1 LGQYSQFMCVCG
13 LAIVRTHFAI
23 SSSFV
28 CCEHLFRPLIEL
40 LAPRRQT
47 SNAYAPTETKKR
59 TSAAKSRQSGW
70 EMKNGQILAY
80 ERGSQPPTGH
90 PLTRLLLTLSERL
103 KVCYR
108 IWHLLKSCFDRFVG
122 II

>member
-1 LGQYSQFMCVCG
+1 MGKSFAPSSKRWALKGVEYYRADGLVTPPFLYIYVCVCV

-59 TSAAKSRQSGW
+59 TSAAKSRKMGW
-70 EMKNGQILAY
+70 EMKNGHFFLPREKWKEQF
-80 ERGSQPPTGH
+80 Q
-90 PLTRLLLTLSERL
+90 
-103 KVCYR
+103 VC
-108 IWHLLKSCFDRFVG
+108 
-122 II
+122 